1 MAELNN
7 QSLAAVYAQ
16 QLRDSQQAYKQ
27 YQAGAEDRALQQQA
41 AEAERVRQQQLAAAA
56 AAAEAE
62 RTRSRTLGE
71 FAADTGLAALQSATG
86 LGGAFYGGAN
96 VLTGGLL
103 DRDLGFSQ
111 NLQETQQTLESWKSA
126 PLQARRDQAAQA
138 FERDG
143 LAAGAGEYLTNPSLI
158 FDLGVQSAAYL
169 LPGAAAARFA
179 GGAAAAGAASRG
191 LPAAAQAS
199 AAQTAAT
206 RASLVSQG
214 ALTGGYLNP
223 EAINAARKAGLSE
236 GEQQLAGLGA
246 AAVGAITNPLIS
258 KFTGAA
264 GMEARVANAVLGGAS
279 MPAKAGSAAARVG
292 AFTTT
297 QAVEE
302 AAQEANERA
311 IVNVAGQ
318 RPIGEGVGES
328 AVLGGI
334 LGGVLGGAMG
344 LTQIRQPSATRQE
357 LADLQA
363 AVETELAGETGAPV
377 VRPSLIRQAALQ
389 DAQNKLAA
397 SVQARVHPLAQRE
410 EIDLGAA
417 PLPVP
422 VEEIDV
428 GAVPVPVPV
437 EEIDVGAAVDPGL
450 TGLNRVVA
458 EQFGPAVAGAEQ
470 ARRMAAQAPTS
481 VEAPAAPLDLS
492 TPKAVG
498 EYRRSVKQELAR
510 ATGRDVGAVKGPQF
524 DALVTKLADAGVRP
538 GTPEFNTLVGVET
551 ARQLQAV
558 ERGGKTNNL
567 LGALNNAYPVTQ
579 EQQLDAAFDRGGV
592 PTTEEELFGA
602 EPAAQAPARPAF
614 VDTPA
619 AQVESVEREQQWVS
633 PQGEV
638 YTVAA
643 MFNGRPQLQG
653 PRGNRVTKAKAAM
666 EREGWSLR
674 QPAAQAAQ
682 AAAPKPQRDLTV
694 KEQIADLGGILTSY
708 RQDITGDTKAS
719 TAEAAPGRGRI
730 FSENGTSPDDMA
742 MQLAERNFVPAEEL
756 ARDGGVQ
763 WLYDAVNRSLAG
775 DKIYAQGSA
784 AQERQF
790 DEQMAEQAAQ
800 PEQSADAANPKQV
813 TAAPPRYDARKWADY
828 LTYPGAAQLNAW
840 TNAKE
845 REGNPQPVLAAMLTA
860 IDLSGDMT
868 EFAQVSNAAQAH
880 PEFAMMSQDAR
891 SQVSTHMATA
901 LNRLTGATFELGLP
915 NMKRPVDQ
923 TELQR
928 ALAMSEDDYIAAIN
942 PTGEMDTEEEGIIL
956 NLGDLDTPVD
966 AVAVTSFTDSQ
977 GGTVSVLRGADG
989 SMYAV
994 QNGQTLG
1001 SIGPFE
1007 DGSTGIQLVREAQGK
1022 GVGRRLTMEY
1032 LRENPF
1038 APAGSFTAAGEANRR
1053 SAFRAL
1059 KAEQAKF
1066 SQGAKQTDTAAFK
1079 RWFGDSKVVG
1089 ADGKPLVMY
1098 HGTSQSQQG
1107 EAFTV
1112 FDTYASNYGLM
1123 GAGGYFTA
1131 DPEVAS
1137 SYTSKGRGDTP
1148 TVYPVYLAVKNPID
1162 MDGKADAAAWQKQF
1176 DGVEDFHDGGD
1187 TNEAWYR
1194 AAEDWLSDQQVPK
1207 YEGAEVMQDALR
1219 AMGFDGITHVGGGRI
1234 KADGVRHRVYVAF
1247 DPTQIKSAI
1256 GNTGAFDQANPD
1268 IRYSLG
1274 TAPVDT
1280 GMNKRLFDKGVET
1293 AARNY
1298 GRPILGFDTVA
1309 QLEEQLGFPLPEGM
1323 KGVYLNG
1330 EIYVVR
1336 ENIANGKELTFTVA
1350 HEVGHRGLE
1359 ALLGSS
1365 LKAATNRMWANA
1377 DMRKRI
1383 RAKMAELNM
1392 AQGTEEERRASRTL
1406 AAEEVLADM
1415 LAGNERLNK
1424 DIWSKLRAGVREFL
1438 ARVFGIRNYVVTN
1451 KEVDDLLTDVAR
1463 VIKGAPAAQVREKM
1477 QNPGLWINDAN
1488 QAAEADPKFSKAKA
1502 DMDEMLAAGAR
1513 EGASNVQ
1520 PFSVAGKALA
1530 NASINAAKSVWTAVK
1545 ENKIGGLF
1553 THNLMSLD
1561 QMVEWH
1567 DKLFRLPG
1575 AKTGLLSKVYDLKS
1589 NREAEFNRHIG
1600 AQRAHQYNTVKD
1612 GEPVTTD
1619 LGKFSVHD
1627 MIGDWDDYKRK
1638 NPAKAALLDHVNSE
1652 GTFYKVF
1659 PDRKWEDQVVEGF
1672 DYTDAGYTEEDRKQ
1686 AWLRVSRAYN
1696 ALDAQGKTIYQ
1707 RAQSVYSQ
1715 MSADRFAAIKAETDR
1730 LGKRAEAAAVAAG
1743 VDPAKVSARVA
1754 AAQDRYKKQI
1764 DAIIGRI
1771 KQGPYSPLMRFGD
1784 YVVTVRD
1791 EAGNVV
1797 HFSAHESV
1805 AERDA
1810 AAAEIGEQPDG
1821 YVVSTSMTRD
1831 QALEDAGVQR
1841 SEVEAIRS
1849 EVMALLPDDMDP
1861 EIRDSAVAAITAGLA
1876 EAYLQSLPAKS
1887 FAKHGLGRKNV
1898 AGYDTNSLRAFSNYT
1913 IRGARSI
1920 AGIKYDGQIGNAMLE
1935 IDQYVRDVARGKY
1948 ADGEGVKRVDATKLQ
1963 GVANAVKRQHMAAL
1977 RMDNNKLSNALTT
1990 TAFTYQLTSPSQL
2003 LFNATQTPMVAFP
2016 RLSGIYGGGRAA
2028 KAISK
2033 ALRDYTAS
2041 GLDLLRTDTDA
2052 AGRAKSVL
2060 RNPTNPAD
2068 AKVLEALQQIKDDGP
2083 LDITQAHD
2091 VSGIADGSAGELHPY
2106 WGKVMMGLSY
2116 FMHKSEVFN
2125 RQITALAAVRLE
2137 LEKQMSSGADLND
2150 PALVAE
2156 LVRIGKR
2163 AIDTTQFN
2171 FAKFAKPPAMQGPIG
2186 KVVLQYRLFQLNML
2200 STLARDI
2207 RDGLFGS
2214 DPETKRIARETLAWT
2229 MGMQLAFMG
2238 TAGTILAP
2246 FAFAIADMF
2255 REDDDLTT
2263 SRQAYVAAVG
2273 QFAAHGALAGLLDMG
2288 RAEAATLVPIL
2299 GQGAYAP
2306 VGGKPGDTFSYYIT
2320 QNLGPSFGLAKN
2332 LYTGMANVADGEFE
2346 KGFQNLLPKPLA
2358 DVHKA
2363 VYDGANGVRNAQ
2375 DVVYHELSPW
2385 GAATQFLGFR
2395 SGERRELEGQ
2405 RSAFYTANANKFEVR
2420 DRYLA
2425 KLALG
2430 YGTGD
2435 RSLIDE
2441 AMDGI
2446 KEWNVRYPDPSFT
2459 IKKQDIARAITKRQR
2474 QQQVAAET
2482 GLVSSR
2488 PISPIFDAVLGR

>member
-7 QSLAAVYAQ
+7 QSLAAVYEKMLA
-16 QLRDSQQAYKQ
+16 D
-27 YQAGAEDRALQQQA
+27 QQA
-41 AEAERVRQQQLAAAA
+41 AASEFSARRSAQYQSALDAYQQRAAADADRQRQQQEAAAS

-62 RTRSRTLGE
+62 RTRSRTVGE
-71 FAADTGLAALQSATG
+71 LAGDIGLAGLQSATG
-86 LGGAFYGGAN
+86 LAGAGYGGAN
-96 VLTGGLL
+96 FLTGGFL
-103 DRDLGFSQ
+103 DRAIGFSQ
-111 NLQETQQTLESWKSA
+111 NLQETQQALEGWKSA
-126 PLQARRDQAAQA
+126 PLQARKEQAAQA
-138 FERDG
+138 FQQGG
-143 LAAGAGEYLTNPSLI
+143 LAAGAGEYLTNPSLL

-169 LPGAAAARFA
+169 IPGAAAARFF
-179 GGAAAAGAASRG
+179 GGAARANAAARG
-191 LPAAAQAS
+191 LSTVAQQQV
-199 AAQTAAT
+199 AQQAAT

-223 EAINAARKAGLSE
+223 EAINAAREAGVSE
-236 GEQQLAGLGA
+236 SGQQLAGLGA
-246 AAVGAITNPLIS
+246 TAAGAIFGPLIS
-258 KFTGAA
+258 KVTGAA
-264 GMEARVANAVLGGAS
+264 GLEARAAQVLGGAS
-279 MPAKAGSAAARVG
+279 LPAQAGGAAARIG
-292 AFTTT
+292 TFTTT

-302 AAQEANERA
+302 AAQEATEQA

-334 LGGVLGGAMG
+334 LGGALGGAMG

-363 AVETELAGETGAPV
+363 QVETELAGETGVPA
-377 VRPSLIRQAALQ
+377 VRPSLIRQVGLQ
-389 DAQNKLAA
+389 DALNRLELSQQLPQ
-397 SVQARVHPLAQRE
+397 VE
-410 EIDLGAA
+410 EVESIDLGAA
-417 PLPVP
+417 PAPVDTTAP
-422 VEEIDV
+422 VEDV
-428 GAVPVPVPV
+428 DLGATVP
-437 EEIDVGAAVDPGL
+437 PGL

-458 EQFGPAVAGAEQ
+458 EQRATLAQQPPRPVVGELPVEQIDITQLPTAPAPVSRPLVDIIRETAPIGAVAERFGVDAAAAETV
-470 ARRMAAQAPTS
+470 RRAASAQNAP
-481 VEAPAAPLDLS
+481 VEAAAPALDLS

-498 EYRRSVKQELAR
+498 EYLSNVKQEFAR
-510 ATGRDVGAVKGPQF
+510 STGLDKKSIKGPQF
-524 DALVTKLADAGVRP
+524 DTIVQRLAELGVRP
-538 GTPEFNTLVGVET
+538 GTPEFDTAVGVE
-551 ARQLQAV
+551 ALRQLRTV
-558 ERGGKTNNL
+558 EGSGKNNNF
-567 LGALNNAYPVTQ
+567 LGALANKYPVTQ

-592 PTTEEELFGA
+592 PTTEEELFGQA
-602 EPAAQAPARPAF
+602 PTEQAPARPTF

-619 AQVESVEREQQWVS
+619 AQVESVERDQQWVS
-633 PQGEV
+633 PDGEV

-643 MFNGRPQLQG
+643 MFGGKPQLRSESG
-653 PRGNRVTKAKAAM
+653 KVVNKSKSGLEAGKWK
-666 EREGWSLR
+666 LR

-682 AAAPKPQRDLTV
+682 AAAPKPKRDLTV

-730 FSENGTSPDDMA
+730 FSETGTSPDDMA
-742 MQLAERNFVPAEEL
+742 LQLAERNFVPAEEL

-828 LTYPGAAQLNAW
+828 MTYPGAAQLNAW

-845 REGNPQPVLAAMLTA
+845 NEGNPQPVLAAMLMA

-868 EFAQVSNAAQAH
+868 EFAVVSNAAQAH
-880 PEFAMMSQDAR
+880 PEFALMPQDAR

-928 ALAMSEDDYIAAIN
+928 ALALSEDDYIATVN

-956 NLGDLDTPVD
+956 NLGDLDTPID

-977 GGTVSVLRGADG
+977 GGTVSVLRGTDG
-989 SMYAV
+989 SMYAM

-1022 GVGRRLTMEY
+1022 GIGRRLTMEY

-1059 KAEQAKF
+1059 KAEQAKVA
-1066 SQGAKQTDTAAFK
+1066 QGA
-1079 RWFGDSKVVG
+1079 
-1089 ADGKPLVMY
+1089 
-1098 HGTSQSQQG
+1098 
-1107 EAFTV
+1107 
-1112 FDTYASNYGLM
+1112 
-1123 GAGGYFTA
+1123 
-1131 DPEVAS
+1131 
-1137 SYTSKGRGDTP
+1137 
-1148 TVYPVYLAVKNPID
+1148 
-1162 MDGKADAAAWQKQF
+1162 
-1176 DGVEDFHDGGD
+1176 
-1187 TNEAWYR
+1187 
-1194 AAEDWLSDQQVPK
+1194 
-1207 YEGAEVMQDALR
+1207 
-1219 AMGFDGITHVGGGRI
+1219 
-1234 KADGVRHRVYVAF
+1234 
-1247 DPTQIKSAI
+1247 
-1256 GNTGAFDQANPD
+1256 
-1268 IRYSLG
+1268 
-1274 TAPVDT
+1274 VDT

-1293 AARNY
+1293 AARNL
-1298 GRPILGFDTVA
+1298 GRPIFGFDTVA
-1309 QLEEQLGFPLPEGM
+1309 QLEQQLEMPLPESM

-1330 EIYVVR
+1330 NIYVVR
-1336 ENIANGKELTFTVA
+1336 DNIASGKELTLVIG
-1350 HEVGHRGLE
+1350 HELGHSGLD

-1451 KEVDDLLTDVAR
+1451 KEVDDLLTDVSR
-1463 VIKGAPAAQVREKM
+1463 VLKGAPAAQVREKM

-1488 QAAEADPKFSKAKA
+1488 QAAEADPKFSKARA

-1619 LGKFSVHD
+1619 IGKFSVHD
-1627 MIGDWDDYKRK
+1627 MIGEWDDYKRK

-2016 RLSGIYGGGRAA
+2016 RLAGIYGGGRAA

-2125 RQITALAAVRLE
+2125 RQITALAAIRLE

-2186 KVVLQYRLFQLNML
+2186 KVVLQYRLFQLNTL

-2246 FAFAIADMF
+2246 LVFAIADMF

-2273 QFAAHGALAGLLDMG
+2273 KFAAHGAAAGFLDMG
-2288 RAEAATLVPIL
+2288 RAEAASLFPIL

-2306 VGGKPGDTFSYYIT
+2306 VDGKPGDTFSYYIT

-2332 LYTGMANVADGEFE
+2332 LYTGMANVADGDFE
-2346 KGFQNLLPKPLA
+2346 KGFQNLMPKPLA
-2358 DVHKA
+2358 DAHKA
-2363 VYDGANGVRNAQ
+2363 VYDGINGVRNAQ

-2405 RSAFYTANANKFEVR
+2405 RSAFYTANANKFKVR

-2430 YGTGD
+2430 TGTGD

-2441 AMDGI
+2441 AMADI
-2446 KEWNVRYPDPSFT
+2446 DTWNARYPDPQFM
-2459 IKKQDIARAITKRQR
+2459 IKRQDIARAITRRQN
-2474 QQQVAAET
+2474 QQRVAAET

-2488 PISPIFDAVLGR
+2488 PISPMFDAVLGR

>member
-7 QSLAAVYAQ
+7 QSLAAVYEQ
-16 QLRDSQQAYKQ
+16 QLQSSRQAIQ
-27 YQAGAEDRALQQQA
+27 QQQA
-41 AEAERVRQQQLAAAA
+41 AEAERQRQQQEAAAA

-62 RTRSRTLGE
+62 RTRDRTVLEHAGD
-71 FAADTGLAALQSATG
+71 FGLASLQTAVG
-86 LGGAFYGGAN
+86 LGGAGYGLAN
-96 VLTGGLL
+96 VATAGLL
-103 DRDLGFSQ
+103 DRTTGFSQ
-111 NLQETQQTLESWKSA
+111 NLQETQQTLESLKST
-126 PLQARRDQAAQA
+126 PLQARKEEAARAFRD
-138 FERDG
+138 EG
-143 LAAGAGEYLTNPSLI
+143 LAAGAGEYLSNPSLI

-169 LPGAAAARFA
+169 LPGAAAARFF
-179 GGAAAAGAASRG
+179 GGAARANAAARG
-191 LPAAAQAS
+191 LSTVAQQQVAH
-199 AAQTAAT
+199 QAAT

-279 MPAKAGSAAARVG
+279 MPAQAGSAAARVG

-302 AAQEANERA
+302 AAQEATEKA

-334 LGGVLGGAMG
+334 LGGALGGAMG

-363 AVETELAGETGAPV
+363 QVETDLAGETGVPA
-377 VRPSLIRQAALQ
+377 VRPSLIRQVGLQ
-389 DAQNKLAA
+389 DALNRLELSQQLPQ
-397 SVQARVHPLAQRE
+397 VDEVE
-410 EIDLGAA
+410 EVDLGAA
-417 PLPVP
+417 PLPVS
-422 VEEIDV
+422 
-428 GAVPVPVPV
+428 V

-458 EQFGPAVAGAEQ
+458 EQRAALAQQPPRPLVQELPVEAIDITQEPVPPAPPAPVSRPLADIIRETAPIERVAEQFGPAVAGAEQ
-470 ARRMAAQAPTS
+470 ARRMVAQAPTP

-538 GTPEFNTLVGVET
+538 GTPEFDVAVGT
-551 ARQLQAV
+551 AAANQLGIV
-558 ERGGKTNNL
+558 ERGGKQSDL

-602 EPAAQAPARPAF
+602 MPEQQAPARPTF

-619 AQVESVEREQQWVS
+619 AQVQTVERGQQWVS

-653 PRGNRVTKAKAAM
+653 PRGNRVTKSKADM
-666 EREGWSLR
+666 ERAEWSLR
-674 QPAAQAAQ
+674 QPLEQAVQ

-719 TAEAAPGRGRI
+719 TAEAAPGRGRV

-763 WLYDAVNRSLAG
+763 WLYNAVNRSLAG

-800 PEQSADAANPKQV
+800 SEQSADAANPKQV

-828 LTYPGAAQLNAW
+828 LTEPGAAQLNAL
-840 TNAKE
+840 TNRKE
-845 REGNPQPVLAAMLTA
+845 SEADPQPVLSAMLMGLDESETVDEYVQLA
-860 IDLSGDMT
+860 T
-868 EFAQVSNAAQAH
+868 AAQAH
-880 PEFAMMSQDAR
+880 PEFALMSQDAR

-901 LNRLTGATFELGLP
+901 LNRLTGATSELGLP

-942 PTGEMDTEEEGIIL
+942 PTGKTSAEDDIVL
-956 NLGDLDTPVD
+956 VRVGDLERP
-966 AVAVTSFTDSQ
+966 AGSRKITSFTDSQ
-977 GGTVSVLRGADG
+977 GGQVTVFADDIGTLYAEQDGQVVGQIESRDGETLNIVAQEVQGRG
-989 SMYAV
+989 
-994 QNGQTLG
+994 
-1001 SIGPFE
+1001 I
-1007 DGSTGIQLVREAQGK
+1007 GK
-1022 GVGRRLTMEY
+1022 GLAKELIRRE
-1032 LRENPF
+1032 PF
-1038 APAGSFTAAGEANRR
+1038 AQAGSLSPAGEATRR
-1053 SAFRAL
+1053 AAFRAL

-1066 SQGAKQTDTAAFK
+1066 SQGA
-1079 RWFGDSKVVG
+1079 
-1089 ADGKPLVMY
+1089 
-1098 HGTSQSQQG
+1098 
-1107 EAFTV
+1107 
-1112 FDTYASNYGLM
+1112 
-1123 GAGGYFTA
+1123 
-1131 DPEVAS
+1131 
-1137 SYTSKGRGDTP
+1137 
-1148 TVYPVYLAVKNPID
+1148 
-1162 MDGKADAAAWQKQF
+1162 
-1176 DGVEDFHDGGD
+1176 
-1187 TNEAWYR
+1187 
-1194 AAEDWLSDQQVPK
+1194 
-1207 YEGAEVMQDALR
+1207 
-1219 AMGFDGITHVGGGRI
+1219 
-1234 KADGVRHRVYVAF
+1234 
-1247 DPTQIKSAI
+1247 
-1256 GNTGAFDQANPD
+1256 
-1268 IRYSLG
+1268 
-1274 TAPVDT
+1274 VDT

-1298 GRPILGFDTVA
+1298 GRPIFGFDTVA

-1477 QNPGLWINDAN
+1477 QNAGLWINDAN

-1627 MIGDWDDYKRK
+1627 MIGEWDDYKRK

-1672 DYTDAGYTEEDRKQ
+1672 DYTDAGYSEEDRKQ

-1715 MSADRFAAIKAETDR
+1715 MSADSFAAIKAETDR

-1791 EAGNVV
+1791 ETGNVV

-1861 EIRDSAVAAITAGLA
+1861 EIRDSAMAAITAGLA

-1990 TAFTYQLTSPSQL
+1990 TAFTFQLTSPSQL

-2016 RLSGIYGGGRAA
+2016 RLAGIYGGGRSA
-2028 KAISK
+2028 KAIAK
-2033 ALRDYTAS
+2033 AMRDYTAS
-2041 GLDLLRTDTDA
+2041 GADLLRTDADSS
-2052 AGRAKSVL
+2052 GRSRSVL
-2060 RNPTNPAD
+2060 RNPANPAD

-2125 RQITALAAVRLE
+2125 RQVTALAAVRLE

-2156 LVRIGKR
+2156 LVRVGKH

-2186 KVVLQYRLFQLNML
+2186 KVVLQYRLYQLNTL

-2207 RDGLFGS
+2207 RNGLFGS

-2246 FAFAIADMF
+2246 LVFAIADMF

-2273 QFAAHGALAGLLDMG
+2273 KFAAHGAAAGFLDMG
-2288 RAEAATLVPIL
+2288 RAEAASLFPIL

-2306 VGGKPGDTFSYYIT
+2306 VDGKPGDTFSYYIT

-2332 LYTGMANVADGEFE
+2332 LYTGMANVADGDFE
-2346 KGFQNLLPKPLA
+2346 KGFQNLMPKPLA
-2358 DVHKA
+2358 DAHKA
-2363 VYDGANGVRNAQ
+2363 VYDGINGVRNAQ

-2405 RSAFYTANANKFEVR
+2405 RSAFYTANANKFKVR

-2430 YGTGD
+2430 TGTGD

-2441 AMDGI
+2441 AMADI
-2446 KEWNVRYPDPSFT
+2446 DTWNARYPDPQFM
-2459 IKKQDIARAITKRQR
+2459 IKRQDIARAITRRQN
-2474 QQQVAAET
+2474 QQRVAAET

-2488 PISPIFDAVLGR
+2488 PISPVFDAVLGR